1 MALSYI
7 VCVQSWNRGTVFV
20 LTICFIIM
28 HACMPDAQTY
38 THSLTSFQCATQ
50 YASLQLAGII
60 RPHDGNCYTP
70 RLVGS
75 EPDTRYTMWGVFVS
89 KMLLYHHYQ
98 VQCFLVRICCWLHL
112 HIYITWFLLLS
123 GTINFTLD
131 TGLPSPHGLFTVL
144 KHPAK
149 QHTWCVLKRPM
160 QQHVECETTCTV
172 CYSETT
178 RTVCYKVN
186 VK

>member
-112 HIYITWFLLLS
+112 HIYHLVSVAKWYYQFYVGHWSPITSW
-123 GTINFTLD
+123 
-131 TGLPSPHGLFTVL
+131 TVY
-144 KHPAK
+144 
-149 QHTWCVLKRPM
+149 CVKTSSKTTHLVC
-160 QQHVECETTCTV
+160 VEATNATTCRV
-172 CYSETT
+172 WNNMH
-178 RTVCYKVN
+178 RVL
-186 VK
+186 